1 MESFIYQYAN
11 WIAAAY
17 LFLFVIVAAIG
28 IYLFVKER
36 KERSKHIKVL
46 SKGKKEPMWYHTEC
60 KHCGAELEFSSEH
73 IQQSNVPAESFFD
86 LEDSEYIICPL
97 CGKKTG
103 VCYNRIEVCKH

>member
-36 KERSKHIKVL
+36 KEIRIKVLRKGINQLTWYLVSCPHCKSELMYSSKHIRKSDKPV
-46 SKGKKEPMWYHTEC
+46 
-60 KHCGAELEFSSEH
+60 
-73 IQQSNVPAESFFD
+73 NDFD
-86 LEDSEYIICPL
+86 DLDDSEYIICPV
-97 CGKKTG
+97 CGKRVG
-103 VCYNRIEVCKH
+103 VFYKLEVCKH